1 MQRFSSLLQIYLY
14 VCRHDLPHFATWPS
28 HLKTFGVLYYLY
40 MRSSIGAPQLYE
52 DKASFRQLVW
62 QRSRRR
68 CWNIQIAP
76 DSSFHDGCS
85 WARRDI
91 GSSQAY
97 TSPSPCRIVHALA
110 VCFPS
115 RRVRALVQGRSSV
128 SSLSM
133 LNVEREQSIASLP
146 NMKYSTRRTYG
157 LGSKSALILMLIW
170 YVYWGLAPQGRK
182 VKNRR
187 QKRYVWEVFMS
198 GVFSSRYLKRTEVLA
213 CWEIGRG

>member
-1 MQRFSSLLQIYLY
+1 
-14 VCRHDLPHFATWPS
+14 
-28 HLKTFGVLYYLY
+28 

-52 DKASFRQLVW
+52 DKASFRQLVR
-62 QRSRRR
+62 QHSRRR

-76 DSSFHDGCS
+76 DSSFHDSCS

-97 TSPSPCRIVHALA
+97 TFPSPCIIVHAMP
-110 VCFPS
+110 VSFSS
-115 RRVRALVQGRSSV
+115 RRVWALVQGHSSV

-146 NMKYSTRRTYG
+146 NMKYSTKRTYG
-157 LGSKSALILMLIW
+157 LGSKSALILLLIW
-170 YVYWGLAPQGRK
+170 YVYWGHAPWEKK

-187 QKRYVWEVFMS
+187 QKRYV
-198 GVFSSRYLKRTEVLA
+198 
-213 CWEIGRG
+213 